1 MSGTPVD
8 LSHSIRLRPGAH
20 TGAECVLTE
29 PLIRATAE
37 ERDCGGTKKPAD
49 GESDGQKTAGSQ
61 KRRRNKDQKNKEG
74 QGWGES
80 LREEA

>member
-29 PLIRATAE
+29 PLIRATAK
-37 ERDCGGTKKPAD
+37 ERDCAEGRKGWTERVTDKKQQGHRKGDITKP
-49 GESDGQKTAGSQ
+49 QKTRS
-61 KRRRNKDQKNKEG
+61 REG
-74 QGWGES
+74 GG
-80 LREEA
+80 

>member
-37 ERDCGGTKKPAD
+37 ERDCGGTKRPD
-49 GESDGQKTAGSQ
+49 SESDGQKTAGSQ
-61 KRRRNKDQKNKEG
+61 ERRHNKDQKNKEG
-74 QGWGES
+74 EGWG
-80 LREEA
+80 